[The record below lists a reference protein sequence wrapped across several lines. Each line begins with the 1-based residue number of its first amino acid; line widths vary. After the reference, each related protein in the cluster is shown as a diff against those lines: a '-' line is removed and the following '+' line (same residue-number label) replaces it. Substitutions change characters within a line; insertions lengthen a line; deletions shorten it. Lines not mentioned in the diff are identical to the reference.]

1 MAPAIDIFIRT
12 YFRDFRWLELSL
24 LSIVKFVEGF
34 RRIIIVMPASSLER
48 LRGSEIPAFA
58 QAVVRACQEYSDDY
72 IGQQV
77 TKLRADFFTD
87 APLIAHVDSDCIFRV
102 PCSLPALLT
111 RSGRPI
117 IRILRRSR
125 RPASDG
131 WRRCIADF
139 HGEPLPFDALVSP
152 PFIYPSSLYGGL
164 RAQCRDRHGVAL
176 DQWVLSRRID
186 AMSEFGLMAGQ
197 AWFKQRDDFCWV
209 SADREK
215 GWPCHPYWSRSRKA
229 TEMQAELSRFLGRRP

>member
-1 MAPAIDIFIRT
+1 MVPAIDIFIRT

-24 LSIVKFVEGF
+24 LSIIKFVEGF
-34 RRIIIVMPASSLER
+34 RRIIIVMPPSSLER
-48 LRGSEIPAFA
+48 LRGSEIPASA
-58 QAVVRACQEYSDDY
+58 QAVVLTCQEYSDDY

-77 TKLRADFFTD
+77 TKLSADLFTD
-87 APLIAHVDSDCIFRV
+87 APLIAHIDSDCIFRV

-111 RSGRPI
+111 KNGRPI

-125 RPASDG
+125 RPAGDG

-139 HGEPLPFDALVSP
+139 HSEPLPFDPLVSLP
-152 PFIYPSSLYGGL
+152 IIYPSSLYREL
-164 RAQCRDRHGVAL
+164 RTECCDRHGVTL

-197 AWFKQRDDFCWV
+197 AWFKRRDDFYWV
-209 SADREK
+209 SADDEV
-215 GWPCHPYWSRSRKA
+215 GWPCFQYWSRSPKA
-229 TEMQAELSRFLGRRP
+229 TEMQAELSRVFGRRS